1 MRVDGPALHSPEHP
15 CNGHD
20 EAPRD
25 DVHVCRFSGTQ
36 RKTGATVTPR
46 PRSRLG
52 LARSQYVTVTLLAE
66 GTGPNPTVRQH
77 VRWISVIIH
86 LLSVTL
92 GDVQSR
98 FLMNNNG
105 RRRVPG

>member
-77 VRWISVIIH
+77 LPLPVPLRIRTCRICRVVRAF
-86 LLSVTL
+86 
-92 GDVQSR
+92 D
-98 FLMNNNG
+98 
-105 RRRVPG
+105 PGAAAGQTG